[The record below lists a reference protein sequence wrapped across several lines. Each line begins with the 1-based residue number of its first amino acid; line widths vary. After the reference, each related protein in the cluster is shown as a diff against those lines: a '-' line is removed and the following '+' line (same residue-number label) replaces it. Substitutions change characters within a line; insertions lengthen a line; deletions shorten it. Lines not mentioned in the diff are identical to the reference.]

1 MYILLG
7 KCSTCEL
14 QLSCE
19 NCYLIQNMAWIVAI
33 LSRGI
38 GSMQCR
44 IEFSVDN
51 EMGAVC

>member
-1 MYILLG
+1 MYIAW
-7 KCSTCEL
+7 KVSTCEL

-19 NCYLIQNMAWIVAI
+19 NSYLIQNKWFVAI

-38 GSMQCR
+38 ESMQCR